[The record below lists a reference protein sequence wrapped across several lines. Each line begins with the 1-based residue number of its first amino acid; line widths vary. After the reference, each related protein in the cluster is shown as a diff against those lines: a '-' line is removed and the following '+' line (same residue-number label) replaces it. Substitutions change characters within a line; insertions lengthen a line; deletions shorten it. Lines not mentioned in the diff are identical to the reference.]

1 MIDSEQA
8 RRRAEKFF
16 TSKKDERPEA
26 DKAKQEYEARQRAL
40 QEKTARLR
48 ALRLARDQ
56 ADTGKPTARTTAP
69 GAAHPR

>member
-16 TSKKDERPEA
+16 KLKKDEQPKA

-40 QEKTARLR
+40 QENTARLR

-56 ADTGKPTARTTAP
+56 ADTTKPDH
-69 GAAHPR
+69 AHHRNRIAN